1 MNKEQFCFEYNNDLK
16 NYFLNNLIDME
27 NLTLIKNLN
36 YLKPEIEVDF
46 SKNPF
51 GEMII
56 NLNFNETLSNERKKL
71 EKFIKPYSNNIIIL
85 FIDSVS
91 RANSIRQLKKSLKF
105 FEKFMKYRGDY
116 NINFPLENFHSFQF
130 FKYHSFKF
138 YTVGNYPIL
147 FYGNFRNKN
156 NEIITKTLKEN
167 GFITSYSA
175 DNCLKDFTFT
185 YHNFTIKD
193 IYDHKFIICDPNRQ
207 HPYQSRLRCLYNKI
221 HSEHLYEY
229 SNQFWRKYK
238 NNRKFLTI
246 LTNDGHEGSLE
257 ILKYLDDII
266 YNFLNNLFNENL
278 LKETSVFLLSDHGV
292 GIPSIYYLYN
302 FFQFEKQLPMLYLLI
317 NDRKNISYKEQY
329 KYLYENQ
336 QTFITAFDIFN
347 TIENLIYGDN
357 YLSIKKK
364 NFKNSPKI
372 KYGASLFTKI
382 NKKYRSSKRYNPMN
396 KNVCI

>member
-1 MNKEQFCFEYNNDLK
+1 MNKDQFCFEYDKLLR
-16 NYFLNNLIDME
+16 NYFINNLIDMD
-27 NLTLIKNLN
+27 NKTLIKNLN
-36 YLKPEIEVDF
+36 NARPEIEVDF

-91 RANSIRQLKKSLKF
+91 RANSIRQLKKTLKF
-105 FEKFMKYRGDY
+105 FEQFMKYKGNY
-116 NINFPLENFHSFQF
+116 NYNFPLENFHSFQF
-130 FKYHSFKF
+130 FKYHSFKT

-156 NEIITKTLKEN
+156 NEIIIKFLKKN

-175 DNCLKDFTFT
+175 DICLKDFTNTF
-185 YHNFTIKD
+185 HNFTVKD
-193 IYDHKFIICDPNRQ
+193 IYDHKFISCDPNTH

-229 SNQFWRKYK
+229 GYQFWRKYK
-238 NNRKFLTI
+238 DNRRFLTI
-246 LTNDGHEGSLE
+246 LTNDGHEGTLE
-257 ILKYLDDII
+257 VLKYVDDII
-266 YNFLNNLFNENL
+266 YNFLNNLFNENG

-292 GIPSIYYLYN
+292 ATPSIYYLYN
-302 FFQFEKQLPMLYLLI
+302 FFKYEKQLPMLYLLI

-329 KYLYENQ
+329 KDLNENQ

-347 TIENLIYGDN
+347 TIEHLIYGDK
-357 YLSIKKK
+357 YYSIQKK
-364 NFKNSPKI
+364 NFKTSPKL
-372 KYGASLFTKI
+372 KYGSSLFTKI
-382 NKKYRSSKRYNPMN
+382 NKKYRSSKMYIPMA
-396 KNVCI
+396 KDVCI